1 MRSPPNEDDDKDITH
16 SESWQKYGYYV
27 TADHLSTTPPEPPV
41 KPIRS
46 LAKAVS
52 WRIVASTD
60 TFLISWLIT
69 GYLALATTIA
79 GVEAVT
85 KFVLYYFHERAWLR
99 IRFRSP
105 FH

>member
-1 MRSPPNEDDDKDITH
+1 MPSTPEDDDKDITH
-16 SESWQKYGYYV
+16 SDTWLKYGYYV
-27 TADHLSTTPPEPPV
+27 TADHPHTPAPVV

-46 LAKAVS
+46 LAKAIS
-52 WRIVASTD
+52 WRIIASTD

-105 FH
+105 FR

>member
-1 MRSPPNEDDDKDITH
+1 MPSLPNEDDDDKDITH
-16 SESWQKYGYYV
+16 SATWQKYGYFV
-27 TADHLSTTPPEPPV
+27 TADHPYTPEPVV

-105 FH
+105 FR

>member
-1 MRSPPNEDDDKDITH
+1 MPSQPEDDKDITH
-16 SESWQKYGYYV
+16 SDTWRRYGYYV
-27 TADHLSTTPPEPPV
+27 TKDHSSSPEPIV
-41 KPIRS
+41 KPVRS
-46 LAKAVS
+46 LAKAIS
-52 WRIVASTD
+52 WRIIASTD

-105 FH
+105 FR

>member
-1 MRSPPNEDDDKDITH
+1 MRSPPEDKDITH

-27 TADHLSTTPPEPPV
+27 TKEHSSPPEPPV
-41 KPIRS
+41 KPVRS

-105 FH
+105 FR

>member
-1 MRSPPNEDDDKDITH
+1 MPSTPEDDKDITH
-16 SESWQKYGYYV
+16 SDTWLKYGYYV
-27 TADHLSTTPPEPPV
+27 TADHPPAAPVV

-46 LAKAVS
+46 LAKAIS
-52 WRIVASTD
+52 WRIIASTD

-69 GYLALATTIA
+69 GYLTLATTIA

-105 FH
+105 FR

>member
-1 MRSPPNEDDDKDITH
+1 MPSQPEDDDKDITH
-16 SESWQKYGYYV
+16 SDTWRRYGYYV
-27 TADHLSTTPPEPPV
+27 TKDHQTSPEPVV

-85 KFVLYYFHERAWLR
+85 KFCLYYFHERAWLR
-99 IRFRSP
+99 IKFRSP
-105 FH
+105 FR